1 MEQLHLLLNTNF
13 RAPDKMILD
22 MRHAYQ
28 ILDKVKRP
36 PERSRCRWDD
46 NIKVDLKGIGWE
58 GGTGE
63 RAVAGSGK
71 VVPVFN

>member
-46 NIKVDLKGIGWE
+46 NIKVDLKGIG
-58 GGTGE
+58 
-63 RAVAGSGK
+63 
-71 VVPVFN
+71 